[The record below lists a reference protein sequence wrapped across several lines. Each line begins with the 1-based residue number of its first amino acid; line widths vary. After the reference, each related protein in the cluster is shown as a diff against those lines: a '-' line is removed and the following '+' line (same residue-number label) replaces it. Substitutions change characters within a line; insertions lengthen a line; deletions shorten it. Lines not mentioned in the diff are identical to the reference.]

1 MRDNNYLKTL
11 LTTIWD
17 KYFSDVPI
25 ANVVTIKFGNRSY
38 RQLGAIKSKRGD
50 TSTSSIVLTSHFKEE
65 SVPEH
70 VLLTT
75 IAHEIAHYAHGF
87 NSPLPK
93 LYKHP
98 HRGNI
103 VDKELIKRGMKEDLA
118 NSKEWLDKNWKTV
131 VGARRRKPRRVRRRF
146 IIFPF

>member
-1 MRDNNYLKTL
+1 MRDNHYLKTL

-17 KYFSDVPI
+17 KYFPDVPI
-25 ANVVTIKFGNRSY
+25 ANQISIKFGNKSY

-50 TSTSSIVLTSHFKEE
+50 NSSSTIVVTSYFKDTTI
-65 SVPEH
+65 PEH
-70 VLLTT
+70 VILTT
-75 IAHEIAHYAHGF
+75 VAHEVVHYAHGF
-87 NSPLPK
+87 NSPLPR

-103 VDKELIKRGMKEDLA
+103 VDKELIKRGLGEELRQ
-118 NSKEWLDKNWKTV
+118 SKEWLDKNWKGI
-131 VGARRRKPRRVRRRF
+131 VGVRQKRVRRVRRF